1 MKKSTKNILKT
12 VKEIVKKVEENI
24 RKYRHIAL
32 HRNVWLETKLLQYE
46 NVPQI
51 LPPSF
56 MDLSHDFLL
65 YLNTKPWRKQITEVH
80 KILGKSFSFTKSLA
94 GCC

>member
-32 HRNVWLETKLLQYE
+32 HRNVWLETKLLQYG

-51 LPPSF
+51 S
-56 MDLSHDFLL
+56 STIIHGS
-65 YLNTKPWRKQITEVH
+65 I
-80 KILGKSFSFTKSLA
+80 S
-94 GCC
+94 

>member
-32 HRNVWLETKLLQYE
+32 HRNVWFEIKLSQRG
-46 NVPQI
+46 NVPQTSSTI
-51 LPPSF
+51 IHGSI
-56 MDLSHDFLL
+56 S
-65 YLNTKPWRKQITEVH
+65 
-80 KILGKSFSFTKSLA
+80 
-94 GCC
+94 